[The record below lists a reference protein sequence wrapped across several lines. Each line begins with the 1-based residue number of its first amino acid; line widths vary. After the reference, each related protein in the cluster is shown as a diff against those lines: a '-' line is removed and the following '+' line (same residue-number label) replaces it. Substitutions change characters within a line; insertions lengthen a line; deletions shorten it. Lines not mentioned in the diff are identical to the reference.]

1 MDRASVARLAGM
13 ERQTLRDWVH
23 RFAARLREIAQAHPQ
38 PSGFFVSSAPQTR
51 SSTAAALPGTGCS
64 PKPAASAPLCSYPWL
79 RCVSN

>member
-38 PSGFFVSSAPQTR
+38 PSGFFGTANEIIDRCCAAWNWLLAKTGRIGSAVLLSLAQM
-51 SSTAAALPGTGCS
+51 CQ
-64 PKPAASAPLCSYPWL
+64 
-79 RCVSN
+79 